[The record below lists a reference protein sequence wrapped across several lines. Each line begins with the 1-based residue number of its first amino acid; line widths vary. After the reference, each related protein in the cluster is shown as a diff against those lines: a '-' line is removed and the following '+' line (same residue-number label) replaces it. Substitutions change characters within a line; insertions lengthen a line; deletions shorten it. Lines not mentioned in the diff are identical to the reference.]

1 MARKNLLAGLDA
13 PELTAVNSGASSAP
27 APNTEYG
34 GRPTLG
40 TRGAVG
46 AMSRSLERM
55 SANIDAA
62 KTLEQQLLAG
72 SSIIE
77 VDPELI
83 DSSFITDRMSENSV
97 DHASLIDS
105 IREHGQQVPILVRP
119 HPESRGRYQVAYGHR
134 RLRALKELQRKAK
147 AVVRPLTDDQL
158 VVAQGQENSARRDLS
173 FIERASFATKLED
186 GGFSRETIIAALTVD
201 KTELSRLISSRRAL
215 PDNLIFAIGP
225 APKTGRRRW
234 MDLAERLNGSQT
246 SEIWK
251 RAIEGPDFALLDS
264 DSRFQFVVNALSTK
278 SVSPNGVPAPV
289 KLLRWI
295 DHDGRK
301 IARIEDGADWL
312 RISVDKSTG
321 GDFGAFLLTRLPELF
336 QDYESGKGEEESA
349 DAESDASVASQER
362 PAL

>member
-1 MARKNLLAGLDA
+1 MARKNLLAGLDG
-13 PELTAVNSGASSAP
+13 PELSAVNSGPSSAH
-27 APNTEYG
+27 APNVDFG
-34 GRPTLG
+34 ARPTLG

-77 VDPELI
+77 IDPSLI
-83 DSSFITDRMSENSV
+83 DSSFISDRMSENTV
-97 DHASLIDS
+97 DHSSLVGS

-119 HPESRGRYQVAYGHR
+119 HPESQGRYQVAYGHR

-186 GGFSRETIIAALTVD
+186 RGFSREIIIAALTVD

-215 PDNLIFAIGP
+215 PDDLIFAIGP

-234 MDLAERLNGSQT
+234 MDLAERLNGSPT
-246 SEIWK
+246 NEIWK
-251 RAIEGPDFALLDS
+251 RAVERPAFDQLDS
-264 DSRFQFVVNALSTK
+264 DSRFQFVVNALSSK
-278 SVSPNGVPAPV
+278 SVPTNEVTSPA
-289 KLLRWI
+289 KLFRWI
-295 DHDGRK
+295 NHDGRK

-321 GDFGAFLLTRLPELF
+321 ADFGAFLLTRLPELI
-336 QDYESGKGEEESA
+336 QAYQTGKG
-349 DAESDASVASQER
+349 DAESTDTDSDASSAR
-362 PAL
+362 

>member
-1 MARKNLLAGLDA
+1 
-13 PELTAVNSGASSAP
+13 
-27 APNTEYG
+27 
-34 GRPTLG
+34 
-40 TRGAVG
+40 
-46 AMSRSLERM
+46 MSRSLERI

-77 VDPELI
+77 IDPALI
-83 DSSFITDRMSENSV
+83 DSSFIADRMIENSA

-119 HPESRGRYQVAYGHR
+119 HPESQGRYQVAYGHR
-134 RLRALKELQRKAK
+134 RLRALKELQRNAK

-173 FIERASFATKLED
+173 FIERASFATKLEER
-186 GGFSRETIIAALTVD
+186 GFSRETIIAALTVD
-201 KTELSRLISSRRAL
+201 KTEVSRLISSRRAL
-215 PDNLIFAIGP
+215 PDDLIFAIGP

-251 RAIEGPDFALLDS
+251 RAIEGPDFALIDS

-278 SVSPNGVPAPV
+278 SVSTNRVASSA
-289 KLLRWI
+289 KAHRWI
-295 DHDGRK
+295 DHGGCR
-301 IARIEDGADWL
+301 IARIEDGEDWL

-321 GDFGAFLLTRLPELF
+321 ADFGAFLMTRLPKLF
-336 QDYESGKGEEESA
+336 QEYQSGKGEEGRA
-349 DAESDASVASQER
+349 DAENDDQSASKER
-362 PAL
+362 PVN